1 MLRTLQAT
9 LEGDK
14 LHWKE
19 QPDPLPANRPVDVLV
34 TILNGSGEV
43 SEEQQIRRR
52 LSALQK
58 LSGLNALSDIT
69 DPVKWQQETREDRN
83 LPGRES

>member
-1 MLRTLQAT
+1 MLKTLQAT

-19 QPDPLPANRPVDVLV
+19 QPDLLPADRPVDVLV
-34 TILNGSGEV
+34 TILNGTNDV

-52 LSALQK
+52 LAALQK
-58 LSGLNALSDIT
+58 LSALNALSGIT
-69 DPVKWQQETREDRN
+69 DPVKWQQEAREDRD
-83 LPGRES
+83 LPGRE